1 MRQTRRDLRK
11 TTDHNLKTDSRVVAV
26 ICMDV
31 HRRISGQEI
40 RLWPQA
46 ISCHLLVLLEEC
58 VGFDGVRF
66 HFIIILELDRGGYK
80 YFGVS

>member
-1 MRQTRRDLRK
+1 
-11 TTDHNLKTDSRVVAV
+11 
-26 ICMDV
+26 MDV
-31 HRRISGQEI
+31 RPVTPCIFLIFGVKHVLKNSGHFK
-40 RLWPQA
+40 RLA
-46 ISCHLLVLLEEC
+46 IVRPMPDCRLLCHLLLLFEEC